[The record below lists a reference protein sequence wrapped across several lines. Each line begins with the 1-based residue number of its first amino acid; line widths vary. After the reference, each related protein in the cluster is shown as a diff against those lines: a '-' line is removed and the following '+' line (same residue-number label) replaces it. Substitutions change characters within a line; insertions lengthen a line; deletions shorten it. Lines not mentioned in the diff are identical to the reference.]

1 MRASR
6 APYAWR
12 MQTSMRV
19 TAENRDALARIAA
32 TELGGVSLDEALR
45 VVLFEHLSR
54 AALARLTEHEQLLYA
69 DLCADVFGPSVR
81 LEQER
86 IGYHLIHEALEA
98 SRDHG

>member
-1 MRASR
+1 MHVSP

-54 AALARLTEHEQLLYA
+54 VALARLAADPHADSYLAESAQL
-69 DLCADVFGPSVR
+69 ADVDVAVR
-81 LEQER
+81 E
-86 IGYHLIHEALEA
+86 
-98 SRDHG
+98 